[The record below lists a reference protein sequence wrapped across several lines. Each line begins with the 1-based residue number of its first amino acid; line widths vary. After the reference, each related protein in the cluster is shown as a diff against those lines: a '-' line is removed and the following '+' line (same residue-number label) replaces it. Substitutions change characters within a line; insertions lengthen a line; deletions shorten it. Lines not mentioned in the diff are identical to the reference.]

1 MNLGIQTESLSW
13 LTLVPQKNASDLW
26 PSRASLILFSPDR
39 LDQAHHFNELPISGL
54 ITERFQQFLQQQLEV
69 GEKLLFNPDQEEWL
83 VITLRPLAAAR
94 EFAEQLRW
102 QLADSELLSIQSRAL
117 TCSFAVSFY
126 EQPSQVQLAVEEL
139 QALLLQAKLMGPDS
153 LLCSLRQPG
162 RPQPTP

>member
-1 MNLGIQTESLSW
+1 MSIQTE
-13 LTLVPQKNASDLW
+13 TL
-26 PSRASLILFSPDR
+26 
-39 LDQAHHFNELPISGL
+39 
-54 ITERFQQFLQQQLEV
+54 LEV

-102 QLADSELLSIQSRAL
+102 QLADSELLSIQSWAL

-126 EQPSQVQLAVEEL
+126 EQLSQVQLALEEL

-153 LLCSLRQPG
+153 LLCSFRQPAY
-162 RPQPTP
+162 RPSKR

>member
-1 MNLGIQTESLSW
+1 MNLGIQTETLSW
-13 LTLVPQKNASDLW
+13 LTVGPQQNASDLW
-26 PSRASLILFSPDR
+26 PARASLILFSPDR

-94 EFAEQLRW
+94 ELAEQLRW

-117 TCSFAVSFY
+117 TCSFY
-126 EQPSQVQLAVEEL
+126 EQPSQVQLALEEL

-153 LLCSLRQPG
+153 LLCSLRQPAY
-162 RPQPTP
+162 RQPKR